1 MLLYINLVYLIHYG
15 VLILVRDY
23 SSYGNL
29 REVIEESRYC
39 EKFFDVVP
47 LKRCGKGQIEL
58 ARERLVKAVNRLGVV
73 RRKGRSRK
81 VN

>member
-1 MLLYINLVYLIHYG
+1 MLLYINLAYLIHYG

-47 LKRCGKGQIEL
+47 LKRCG
-58 ARERLVKAVNRLGVV
+58 RTDRV
-73 RRKGRSRK
+73 R
-81 VN
+81 

>member
-29 REVIEESRYC
+29 REVIEESRYWREVFRRRPV
-39 EKFFDVVP
+39 EKVR
-47 LKRCGKGQIEL
+47 K
-58 ARERLVKAVNRLGVV
+58 NRSSSLGRVCQ
-73 RRKGRSRK
+73 
-81 VN
+81 